1 MKEIKTF
8 EDKTIIIVGSTGLL
22 GKSLVEH
29 FLKLE
34 ANVVGVDFKKG
45 PLKKQEKKYLGNSFS
60 AIYGDITDLRSIKT
74 IINKTAKKFNG
85 IDAAVN
91 VAYPKNKAYGTK
103 LWDVSLNNFSDN
115 LKLHL
120 GGYFLFMRECA
131 KYSIKEDKKFS
142 LVNFSSIYGLIQP
155 NFDLYKETSM
165 TLPVEYVAIKS
176 GIQSL
181 SKYFSSYTKGSRFR
195 VNCVC
200 PGGILDGQ
208 DEVFLKKYNSYARTK
223 GMLDSKDINGVTA
236 FLCSDE
242 SEFICGQDIVVD
254 DGFSF

>member
-120 GGYFLFMRECA
+120 GG
-131 KYSIKEDKKFS
+131 
-142 LVNFSSIYGLIQP
+142 
-155 NFDLYKETSM
+155 
-165 TLPVEYVAIKS
+165 
-176 GIQSL
+176 
-181 SKYFSSYTKGSRFR
+181 
-195 VNCVC
+195 
-200 PGGILDGQ
+200 
-208 DEVFLKKYNSYARTK
+208 
-223 GMLDSKDINGVTA
+223 
-236 FLCSDE
+236 
-242 SEFICGQDIVVD
+242 
-254 DGFSF
+254 

>member
-120 GGYFLFMRECA
+120 GGYFLFM
-131 KYSIKEDKKFS
+131 S
-142 LVNFSSIYGLIQP
+142 
-155 NFDLYKETSM
+155 
-165 TLPVEYVAIKS
+165 
-176 GIQSL
+176 
-181 SKYFSSYTKGSRFR
+181 
-195 VNCVC
+195 
-200 PGGILDGQ
+200 
-208 DEVFLKKYNSYARTK
+208 
-223 GMLDSKDINGVTA
+223 
-236 FLCSDE
+236 
-242 SEFICGQDIVVD
+242 
-254 DGFSF
+254 